1 MDLSVQVRNARL
13 DAIETTIGTAPIM
26 RLFTGSAPASTAA
39 ADSGTEIVAITLPS
53 DWLAAAAGGSIALA
67 GTWTGTA
74 GASGTVGHF
83 RVYDSGDTTCHMQ
96 GTVTATGGGGE
107 VVLDVVA
114 ITSGQTVAISAF
126 TVTDGDA

>member
-13 DAIETTIGTAPIM
+13 DAIETTIGTSPIM

-74 GASGTVGHF
+74 GASGTVAS
-83 RVYDSGDTTCHMQ
+83 VS
-96 GTVTATGGGGE
+96 E
-107 VVLDVVA
+107 SL
-114 ITSGQTVAISAF
+114 ISVSYAYLVRF
-126 TVTDGDA
+126 